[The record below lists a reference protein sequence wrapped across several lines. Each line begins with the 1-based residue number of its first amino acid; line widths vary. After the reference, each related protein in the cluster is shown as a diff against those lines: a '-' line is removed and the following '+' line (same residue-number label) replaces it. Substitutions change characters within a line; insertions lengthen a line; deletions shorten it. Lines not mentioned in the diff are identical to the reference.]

1 MNKEKLIRM
10 CVVCRKRDKQYSL
23 NRLQC
28 IENQLIKFSGK
39 GRSFY
44 ICDECINSKKFINF
58 LSKKCNKT
66 KEEIKNLIIHFP
78 FSISQK

>member
-1 MNKEKLIRM
+1 MDNEKLIRM
-10 CVVCRKRDKQYSL
+10 CVVCKKRAKQFSL

-28 IENQLIKFSGK
+28 NDNQLKTFSGE

-44 ICDECINSKKFINF
+44 VCNECIKTKKFINF
-58 LSKKCNKT
+58 LSKKCNKS

-78 FSISQK
+78 FSISH

>member
-1 MNKEKLIRM
+1 MDNGKLIRM
-10 CVVCRKRDKQYSL
+10 CVVCKKREKQYLL

-28 IENQLIKFSGK
+28 IENQLIKFRGE

-44 ICDECINSKKFINF
+44 VCKDCINSKKFVKY

-78 FSISQK
+78 FSIVN